1 MLKYPCLVLDHDD
14 TVVQTERCIGYP
26 YFRDYLA
33 KIRPGRTLTFP
44 EYVRD
49 CSDLVFA
56 DMCRQKWN
64 MTEEELDREY
74 QGWKEYYKTHHH
86 PIFDGV
92 ERIIRRQ
99 KEAGGLIC
107 VVSLSREEDILR
119 DYAEHF
125 GIVPD
130 AVYDYDLPPHLRK
143 PNPYPLTHIME
154 KFHLKPEEILVV
166 DDLKL
171 AWTMANPLNID
182 VAYAAWSKLD
192 FPELTTEMRELCPYA
207 FDAPSELEKFLFGE
221 ESV

>member
-26 YFRDYLA
+26 YFREYIEH
-33 KIRPGRTLTFP
+33 IRPGHTLSFP

-56 DMCRQKWN
+56 DMCRQRWN

-74 QGWKEYYKTHHH
+74 QGWKTYYSAHHH
-86 PIFDGV
+86 PIFPGI

-107 VVSLSREEDILR
+107 VVSLSRECDILR
-119 DYAEHF
+119 DYTEHF
-125 GIVPD
+125 SIVPD
-130 AVYDYDLPPHLRK
+130 AIYDYDLPPHQRK
-143 PNPYPLTHIME
+143 PNHYPLTDIME

-171 AWTMANPLNID
+171 AWNMAHPLNID
-182 VAYAAWSKLD
+182 VAYAAWSKLE
-192 FPELTTEMRELCPYA
+192 FPELTTEMRSLCPFA
-207 FDAPSELEKFLFGE
+207 FDDPAELETFLFGE